1 MRRRRTPTRVVPHG
15 GPADPGG
22 GRRARDHGRRRSRS
36 GRRPVEQAGP
46 DGDASQATAGGA
58 GEGAVGVDDPAG
70 DQHRDG
76 QVRDH
81 HAGPG
86 AGPDRVVV
94 MARGVARQGEV
105 EGELAAGEDGGE
117 AGHGVRAGAQQGGA
131 QGDHAD
137 DGDRGRADHEGPA
150 GLPVRRDPEDGR
162 DETEQYGARRGRSV
176 GGHGPPR

>member
-15 GPADPGG
+15 GAADPGG
-22 GRRARDHGRRRSRS
+22 GRRSREHGRRRGRS

-46 DGDASQATAGGA
+46 DGDASQVTAGGA
-58 GEGAVGVDDPAG
+58 GEGAVGVNDPAG

-76 QVRDH
+76 QVRDD

-86 AGPDRVVV
+86 AGPGRVVV
-94 MARGVARQGEV
+94 VARGVARQGQV
-105 EGELAAGEDGGE
+105 ERELPAGEDGGE

-131 QGDHAD
+131 QGDRAD
-137 DGDRGRADHEGPA
+137 DGDRRRAGHDGSA
-150 GLPVRRDPEDGR
+150 GLPVRGDPEDGR
-162 DETEQYGARRGRSV
+162 DETEQHGARRGRSV